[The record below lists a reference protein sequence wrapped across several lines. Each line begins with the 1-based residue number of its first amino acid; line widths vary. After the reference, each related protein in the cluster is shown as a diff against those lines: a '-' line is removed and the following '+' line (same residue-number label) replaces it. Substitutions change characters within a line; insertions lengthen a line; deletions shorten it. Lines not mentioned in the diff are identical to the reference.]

1 METIG
6 RRNMLKKI
14 LGLIVGARAPVA
26 NAQSKTSPFEDAF
39 FRQLA
44 EKSKTDPLIGAK
56 IGKNEILQR
65 LLDAMKTDRGVHIE
79 SLLCALGSLAGYACQ
94 ASVRAQAVARGL
106 PETALLVSAETK
118 DGNTYYFGDN
128 LNKPLAESQ
137 YSVWG
142 IAGGGAQQYGCNA
155 LPDLTGIFKHVTET
169 GGTPAFGKPRVP
181 DGHAAHDLPINYVKT
196 LWPALFPTIQKFC
209 SNPEHWPVLLALSI
223 QDAIGMG
230 KQTLDPCIALQIVME
245 SAVPMSKVKL

>member
-1 METIG
+1 
-6 RRNMLKKI
+6 MLKKI
-14 LGLIVGARAPVA
+14 FGLIAGASVPVA
-26 NAQSKTSPFEDAF
+26 NAQVKSPPYEDAL
-39 FRQLA
+39 FRQIA

-56 IGKNEILQR
+56 IGKKEILQR
-65 LLDAMKTDRGVHIE
+65 LLDAMKTERGVHVE
-79 SLLCALGSLAGYACQ
+79 SLLCVLGALAGYACQ

-106 PETALLVSAETK
+106 PETALLVVAETK

-137 YSVWG
+137 YSVWNL
-142 IAGGGAQQYGCNA
+142 AGGGAQQYGCNA
-155 LPDLTGIFKHVTET
+155 LPDVVGIFKYATET

-181 DGHAAHDLPINYVKT
+181 DGHAAHDLPINYVKA
-196 LWPALFPTIQKFC
+196 LWPALFPIIQKFC
-209 SNPEHWPVLLALSI
+209 VNPEHWPILLALSI